1 MNIKFINKHGNIEEF
16 DISTNPHRANQFD
29 NIDGVY
35 FEKKEVVKEVVI
47 KKEVDYKQLLKDNW
61 VKSTHLLWDEKAKSK
76 CEELWL
82 L

>member
-1 MNIKFINKHGNIEEF
+1 MNIKFINKHGNIEELEVEGN
-16 DISTNPHRANQFD
+16 THRANQFD

-35 FEKKEVVKEVVI
+35 FEKKEVVA
-47 KKEVDYKQLLKDNW
+47 KKEIDYKQLLKNNG
-61 VKSTHLLWDEKAKSK
+61 VKSTHLLWNEKAKSK